1 MNNIQEMIDDMNTQ
15 SSLYKPTTF
24 WIEASKIIQD
34 ELKQKDIQNFRNF
47 DSSMSMFV
55 PSYAFPKYLK
65 NPDTFSPLK
74 NVLKN
79 STDDVKSHL
88 KLNMT
93 IDGEAYAFS
102 DYRVL
107 SSSNIN
113 KSPYLDKV
121 SESNIGNPLEQ
132 FTFNNRVFSRSFLNY
147 LLGLSFLKQHVDT
160 TKIATVF
167 EIGGGYGT
175 LGEILLS
182 DNRNEIFYINADIPP
197 IAHISSYYLQTL
209 FKKDNVAS
217 YYDLKDK
224 KTLEIETLKEEYSA
238 INISSW
244 QIPKLQGK
252 IDLFVNFISFQE
264 MEPEVVK
271 NYCKHIA
278 RLSPQYILL
287 RNIKEGKRKQ
297 DKEFLYGVKE
307 PIKGHH
313 YDEFF
318 PEYKLLATDDTIFGL
333 KMEDGFHSQLRLYVK
348 KQNNKDSHEY

>member
-15 SSLYKPTTF
+15 PSLYKPTTF

-34 ELKQKDIQNFRNF
+34 ELKLKDIKNFRNF
-47 DSSMSMFV
+47 DSSLGMFV
-55 PSYAFPKYLK
+55 PTYAFPNYLK
-65 NPDTFSPLK
+65 NPSTFASLK
-74 NVLKN
+74 HVLQN
-79 STDDVKSHL
+79 STDDKKSIL
-88 KLNMT
+88 KLDMT
-93 IDGEAYAFS
+93 ISGESYAFS

-107 SSSNIN
+107 CASNVN
-113 KSPYLDKV
+113 KPPFLDNV
-121 SESNIGNPLEQ
+121 SESTIGNPLEQ

-182 DNRNEIFYINADIPP
+182 DERNDTFYINADIPP

-209 FKKDNVAS
+209 FKKENIAS
-217 YYDLKDK
+217 YYDLRDK
-224 KTLEIETLKEEYSA
+224 KTLEIKALKQQYKA
-238 INISSW
+238 LNICSW

-252 IDLFVNFISFQE
+252 IDLFINFISFQE

-271 NYCKHIA
+271 NYCEHIT
-278 RLSPQYILL
+278 RLAPQYILL

-297 DKEFLYGVKE
+297 DKEFIYGVKD
-307 PIKGHH
+307 PIKGDH
-313 YDEFF
+313 YDEFL

-333 KMEDGFHSQLRLYVK
+333 KMEDGFHSQLRLYIK
-348 KQNNKDSHEY
+348 RS